1 MAPQQPVSSMPYLVR
16 VRERWKPSFLT
27 WALWTFS
34 VVCLWFSITAGRSE
48 ISGSPSG
55 LHWHP
60 GWVAWSLL
68 GDSECLNP
76 LVNLP
81 YITSAG
87 RCWVGVDPGFPLGLH
102 WHHRTSSPQAGWN
115 ESFSSL
121 SRFLWL
127 HPVVGLGTRV
137 PRYSLLS
144 IEIWAPLCLY
154 VWDVGQKYTH

>member
-1 MAPQQPVSSMPYLVR
+1 MQAQFSHMGSVGIKCCV
-16 VRERWKPSFLT
+16 
-27 WALWTFS
+27 S
-34 VVCLWFSITAGRSE
+34 VVQHYCRQEWDFWLPKWS
-48 ISGSPSG
+48 
-55 LHWHP
+55 HWHP

-68 GDSECLNP
+68 GGSECLNP

-127 HPVVGLGTRV
+127 HPVVGLDTGA
-137 PRYSLLS
+137 PCYSLLS

-154 VWDVGQKYTH
+154 VWDVGQKYSH